1 MHISS
6 HLARVTFLWLTN
18 GLQIRISLPLAFVVP
33 ITPNPT
39 AYETHPPSA
48 PPANTRSLISPLLL
62 PFPPCITQEV
72 LIPPQSPTP
81 PCPRSPPTFRFL
93 GPSLLSRQVTS
104 GASQVFSVFLFH
116 PPPIRHSNSRL

>member
-48 PPANTRSLISPLLL
+48 PSANTRSLYITSSSSFPTLHHSGSPNSTSV
-62 PFPPCITQEV
+62 PN
-72 LIPPQSPTP
+72 
-81 PCPRSPPTFRFL
+81 
-93 GPSLLSRQVTS
+93 PSMSQVTS
-104 GASQVFSVFLFH
+104 YFPVLRTITVIPLPGDFRSFPSFLF
-116 PPPIRHSNSRL
+116 SLVSSASYTS